1 MAAKRVLVTGAGGF
15 IGSHLV
21 EALVHAGWSVRALV
35 HYNSLGT
42 IGWLND
48 ITPDTHKSV
57 EIVAGDILDAACV
70 REAIQGCQVVMH
82 LAALIGIP
90 YSYIA
95 PAQYVSTNII
105 GTLNVLQAA
114 RDFSLERVIHTSTSE
129 VYGTAQSIPI
139 AEAHPLVGQSPY
151 SATKIGADQLA
162 LSFYRSFST
171 PVAVIR
177 PFNTYGPRQSRRAI
191 IPTII
196 TQLLAGERSIALGSV
211 APTRDFNFV
220 EDTVRG
226 FIAMAE
232 SDAAVGE
239 VINVGSNFE
248 TSIGDLVQ
256 IIAEVAGVRAE
267 VTFDSTR
274 VRPSASEVG
283 RLCAD
288 NSKAARLIGWK
299 PHFAGPDGFRRGL
312 ELTLEWFRMRASVS
326 SNLPNEYIV

>member
-42 IGWLND
+42 IGWLDD

-151 SATKIGADQLA
+151 SASKIGADQLA

-191 IPTII
+191 IPTIM

-267 VTFDSTR
+267 ATFDSTR
-274 VRPSASEVG
+274 VRPPASEVD

-299 PHFAGPDGFRRGL
+299 PQFAGRDGFRRGL
-312 ELTLEWFRMRASVS
+312 EITLEWFRMRASGS
-326 SNLPNEYIV
+326 GNLSNRYIV